1 MVYMQKQTKTR
12 ILLLLPSIYYIVPTN
27 KWQMAMILYKQTKK
41 TDKSL
46 GILLL
51 SSLAPYVLLISHQ
64 LLQLL
69 Q

>member
-1 MVYMQKQTKTR
+1 MANGNDTIQT
-12 ILLLLPSIYYIVPTN
+12 N
-27 KWQMAMILYKQTKK
+27 EK

-51 SSLAPYVLLISHQ
+51 SSLAPSFLLISHQ
-64 LLQLL
+64 VLQLL